1 MNIIDFHTHIFPDE
15 IAQRALSQL
24 SEHSGDYR
32 PHTDGTLS
40 GLLSSMEEA
49 GIVLSIVANIATKP
63 SQVVPILEFCKK
75 IKGRRIY
82 PLISIHPHTPH
93 GQIQEV
99 IKEAKASGI
108 YGIKLHPM
116 YQDFE
121 IDSSGM
127 FPIYELIIKEGFFVV
142 FHTGY
147 DIAFPGNH
155 NADLERLAHLAGHY
169 PELRIV
175 ATHLGGW
182 RQWDRVSKITEY
194 ENVYTEISMT
204 MTEMTEE
211 EFLSVLSVFNPER
224 VFFGTDSPW
233 TDQKEMVQRLMALP
247 LTSELKEKLLFRNA
261 LNFISLWSQG
271 QSH

>member
-15 IAQRALSQL
+15 IAERALSQL

-32 PHTDGTLS
+32 PCTDGTLS

-49 GIVLSIVANIATKP
+49 GIVLSVVANIATKP
-63 SQVVPILEFCKK
+63 SQVIPILKFCKK

-93 GQIQEV
+93 GQIKEV
-99 IKEAKASGI
+99 VKEAKASGI
-108 YGIKLHPM
+108 YGVKLHPM

-121 IDSSGM
+121 IDSAGM
-127 FPIYELIIKEGFFVV
+127 FPVYELIIQEGLFVV

-155 NADLERLAHLAGHY
+155 NADLERLARLAGHY
-169 PELRIV
+169 PELKIV

-182 RQWDRVSKITEY
+182 RQWDRINEIAGF
-194 ENVYTEISMT
+194 ENIYTEISMT

-211 EFLSVLSVFNPER
+211 EFLSILSAFDPER

-233 TDQKEMVQRLMALP
+233 TDQKEMVERVLNLP
-247 LTSELKEKLLFRNA
+247 LNDNLKEKILYKNA
-261 LNFISLWSQG
+261 ISFLQVYDYSK
-271 QSH
+271 